1 MWSVLRRASNL
12 AIPCPPR
19 DIADSITFATAL
31 HREERPLSWL
41 KRAWAWLKWPVALLI
56 LGWLFYQ
63 NRNGLSQLREHPK
76 NWWLLAVAFALCF
89 GSTLLTFFRWHL
101 LVFAQGF
108 EFRIQDALRLGFV
121 GLIANYVLPLGAVGG
136 DVTKAVLLAREQ
148 VSRRSVAVATVLLDR
163 ILGLLALF
171 LLGALASLL
180 PSQLPRTSELQ
191 VVQFLLWGGSL
202 AGLFGL
208 GVMLHP
214 ASLRWRWLHSV
225 PRWPVVGRRL
235 AELLHGVELYQS
247 RPSAVVAAVVISLFG
262 HLGLIL
268 SFYCC
273 ARALLPWSPDLI
285 GHYFFMPPAETFGAF
300 FPTPGGMGGLEGAVQ
315 WFYER
320 LAPTEIG
327 GSVAAAG
334 GLLAT
339 LAFRIVGLAVA
350 AVGTVYYVSARADI
364 ERVMK
369 QPPADQVCEA
379 PASATLT

>member
-1 MWSVLRRASNL
+1 M
-12 AIPCPPR
+12 
-19 DIADSITFATAL
+19 
-31 HREERPLSWL
+31 SWL
-41 KRAWAWLKWPVALLI
+41 QRSWNWLKWPVALAI
-56 LGWLFYQ
+56 LGLLFYQ
-63 NRNGLSQLREHPK
+63 NRGGLSQLQNHPK
-76 NWWLLAVAFALCF
+76 NWWLLLVAFGLCF

-108 EFRIQDALRLGFV
+108 EFRVQDALRLGFV

-171 LLGALASLL
+171 LLGAMASLI
-180 PSQLPRTSELQ
+180 PSRIPHTKELQ
-191 VVQFLLWGGSL
+191 IVQLLLWGGSL
-202 AGLFGL
+202 AGLIGL
-208 GVMLHP
+208 GIMLHP
-214 ASLRWRWLHSV
+214 ASLRWRWLRNV
-225 PRWPVVGRRL
+225 PRLPMIGRR
-235 AELLHGVELYQS
+235 AGELLHGVELYQS
-247 RPSAVVAAVVISLFG
+247 RPAAVVAAVVISLFG

-285 GHYFFMPPAETFGAF
+285 THYFFMPPAETFGAF

-320 LAPTEIG
+320 LAPANVG
-327 GSVAAAG
+327 GDVAAAG

-339 LAFRIVGLAVA
+339 LAFRIVGLMVA
-350 AVGTVYYVSARADI
+350 AAGTVYYVSARADI

-369 QPPADQVCEA
+369 QPA
-379 PASATLT
+379 PDESGDAAPATLT